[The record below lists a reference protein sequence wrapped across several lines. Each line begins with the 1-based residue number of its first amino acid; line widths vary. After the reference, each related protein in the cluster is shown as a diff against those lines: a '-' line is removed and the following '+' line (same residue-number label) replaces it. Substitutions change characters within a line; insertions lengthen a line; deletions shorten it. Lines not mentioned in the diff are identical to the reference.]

1 MKYEVFLTLSVN
13 TSYVVDAED
22 PQTAEALAGQE
33 AHKEYEDL
41 TEVQVDQV
49 EDVNA
54 EFEIRQITLDE
65 FINDSELRNSSP
77 AWYFEGKRVYQDYSS
92 PYMYIKG
99 EAVEVPSDAV
109 LTDW

>member
-1 MKYEVFLTLSVN
+1 MKYEVFLTLTIN

-22 PQTAEALAGQE
+22 PQMAEALAGQE
-33 AHKEYEDL
+33 AYKEYEDL

-49 EDVNA
+49 EDCDA

-65 FINDSELRNSSP
+65 FINDSGLRNSSP
-77 AWYFEGKRVYQDYSS
+77 AWYFDSRLVHMDHSC
-92 PYMYIKG
+92 PYIIVKG
-99 EAVEVPSDAV
+99 DVVEVPSDAV